1 MLRKFLAAFTAFALI
16 AAFSLAA
23 ISPADAAKRRARA
36 AKPAPVTAA
45 SCVADI
51 LFLPVTLVV
60 KKRVC

>member
-1 MLRKFLAAFTAFALI
+1 MLRKILAASAAFALI

-23 ISPADAAKRRARA
+23 ISPADAAKKRARA
-36 AKPAPVTAA
+36 AKPAPVTAG

-51 LFLPVTLVV
+51 LFLPVTLAV